1 MDLSIRWL
9 KDYVDIGDIS
19 MRDFSEAMSMSG
31 SKVEGWTT
39 EFEDIK
45 NVVVGKILSVEP
57 HPDSDHLVIC
67 QLDVGQQEPVQ
78 IVTGASNVHVGD
90 MVPAALHKSQLPN
103 GVKITKGK
111 LRGVMS
117 NGMMCSIAEL
127 NLTKGDFPYA
137 AENGIFLLQEDCQV
151 GQDIASAIGCND
163 TCVEFEITPNRPDCL
178 SVLGLAREAAVTFG
192 KELKMH
198 TPQVKGCGGDVHDY
212 LSVEVRNPQLCPR
225 YTAKVVKNVK
235 IGPSPRWMRERLRAS
250 GVRPIDN
257 IVDITNYVMLEYGQP
272 MHAFDIEYVKDHK
285 IIVRNAVSG
294 ETIQTLDGVDRTLSE
309 DMLVIADSEKASAV
323 AGVMGG
329 EHSGINEN
337 THTVVFESACFK
349 GSSVRIT
356 AKKLGMRT
364 ESSGRFEKGL
374 DAQNCLPAVMRACEL
389 VELLGAG
396 EVVDGVIDVDNT
408 NYQPTRIH
416 LDADWTN
423 RFLGTDIPKEQMVKI
438 LTDLQF
444 QMEGDEIIVPSF
456 RSDVEHKADIAEE
469 IARFYG
475 YNNIPT
481 TIAKGSPEGGY
492 NEYQKFER
500 VVNQNMLA
508 QGMYE
513 IMTYSFVSPKQY
525 DKIRLPKD
533 DPKRQSVVI
542 RNPLG
547 EDTSI
552 MRTNA
557 IPSMMDI
564 LSKNYNNRNGAVS
577 LYEIGNEYIP
587 VEGELLPDEVPNLV
601 LGMYGDDKDFFT
613 LKGVVENLLDTLA
626 IREYDVD
633 AKSDDPTF
641 HPGRCAVLSK
651 DGEEFGIIGEV
662 HPLVCA
668 NYGINT
674 RVYVGK
680 LKLRKLFAMMDT
692 QRSYVPMPK
701 FPASTRDL
709 ALLCD
714 DALPV
719 MTMEKAIKAAAGKI
733 LEKIELFDVY
743 KGSQIAE
750 GKKSVAFNI
759 SMRASDRTLTDEE
772 VNGAMSKILKALEE
786 LGAQIRSYCDR
797 EDAEQSIQSEGSIF
811 YVTKTTGRLPAGK
824 PSCLSKHNHP
834 LNRENEDGTIGESK
848 DVDFRI

>member
-39 EFEDIK
+39 EFEDVK

-137 AENGIFLLQEDCQV
+137 AEDGIFLLQEDCQV

-198 TPQVKGCGGDVHDY
+198 TPQVKGCGGDIHDY

-719 MTMEKAIKAAAGKI
+719 MTMEKAIKDELQYTDNVAAAAAVGT
-733 LEKIELFDVY
+733 
-743 KGSQIAE
+743 A
-750 GKKSVAFNI
+750 VA
-759 SMRASDRTLTDEE
+759 
-772 VNGAMSKILKALEE
+772 KKALEKGITE
-786 LGAQIRSYCDR
+786 VVFDR
-797 EDAEQSIQSEGSIF
+797 GGFIYQGKIQALADAARE
-811 YVTKTTGRLPAGK
+811 AGLK
-824 PSCLSKHNHP
+824 
-834 LNRENEDGTIGESK
+834 
-848 DVDFRI
+848 F

>member
-39 EFEDIK
+39 EFEDVK

-329 EHSGINEN
+329 EYSGINEN

-444 QMEGDEIIVPSF
+444 QLEGDEIIVPSF

-786 LGAQIRSYCDR
+786 LGAQIRS
-797 EDAEQSIQSEGSIF
+797 
-811 YVTKTTGRLPAGK
+811 
-824 PSCLSKHNHP
+824 
-834 LNRENEDGTIGESK
+834 
-848 DVDFRI
+848 

>member
-31 SKVEGWTT
+31 SKVDGWTT
-39 EFEDIK
+39 EFEDVK
-45 NVVVGKILSVEP
+45 NLVVGKILSVEP

-137 AENGIFLLQEDCQV
+137 AEDGIFLLQEDCQV

-198 TPQVKGCGGDVHDY
+198 TPQVKGCGGDIHDY

-235 IGPSPRWMRERLRAS
+235 LGPSPRRMRERLRAS

-743 KGSQIAE
+743 KGSQIAQ

-786 LGAQIRSYCDR
+786 LGAQIRS
-797 EDAEQSIQSEGSIF
+797 
-811 YVTKTTGRLPAGK
+811 
-824 PSCLSKHNHP
+824 
-834 LNRENEDGTIGESK
+834 
-848 DVDFRI
+848 

>member
-39 EFEDIK
+39 EFEDVK

-198 TPQVKGCGGDVHDY
+198 TPQVKGCGGDIHDY

-408 NYQPTRIH
+408 IYQPTRIH

-786 LGAQIRSYCDR
+786 LGAQIRS
-797 EDAEQSIQSEGSIF
+797 
-811 YVTKTTGRLPAGK
+811 
-824 PSCLSKHNHP
+824 
-834 LNRENEDGTIGESK
+834 
-848 DVDFRI
+848 

>member
-19 MRDFSEAMSMSG
+19 MRDFSDAMSMSG

-39 EFEDIK
+39 EFEDVK

-198 TPQVKGCGGDVHDY
+198 TPQVKGCGGDIHDY

-364 ESSGRFEKGL
+364 EPSGRFEKGL

-709 ALLCD
+709 AQLCD

-743 KGSQIAE
+743 KGSQIAQ

-786 LGAQIRSYCDR
+786 LGAQIRS
-797 EDAEQSIQSEGSIF
+797 
-811 YVTKTTGRLPAGK
+811 
-824 PSCLSKHNHP
+824 
-834 LNRENEDGTIGESK
+834 
-848 DVDFRI
+848 

>member
-39 EFEDIK
+39 EFEDVK

-137 AENGIFLLQEDCQV
+137 AEDGIFLLQEDCQV

-198 TPQVKGCGGDVHDY
+198 TPEVKGCGGDIHDY

-225 YTAKVVKNVK
+225 YTARVVKNVK

-329 EHSGINEN
+329 EYSGINEN

-408 NYQPTRIH
+408 HYQPTRIH

-423 RFLGTDIPKEQMVKI
+423 RFLGTDIPKEKMVKI

-500 VVNQNMLA
+500 MVNQNMLA

-786 LGAQIRSYCDR
+786 LGAQIRS
-797 EDAEQSIQSEGSIF
+797 
-811 YVTKTTGRLPAGK
+811 
-824 PSCLSKHNHP
+824 
-834 LNRENEDGTIGESK
+834 
-848 DVDFRI
+848 

>member
-1 MDLSIRWL
+1 
-9 KDYVDIGDIS
+9 
-19 MRDFSEAMSMSG
+19 
-31 SKVEGWTT
+31 
-39 EFEDIK
+39 
-45 NVVVGKILSVEP
+45 
-57 HPDSDHLVIC
+57 
-67 QLDVGQQEPVQ
+67 
-78 IVTGASNVHVGD
+78 
-90 MVPAALHKSQLPN
+90 
-103 GVKITKGK
+103 
-111 LRGVMS
+111 
-117 NGMMCSIAEL
+117 
-127 NLTKGDFPYA
+127 
-137 AENGIFLLQEDCQV
+137 
-151 GQDIASAIGCND
+151 
-163 TCVEFEITPNRPDCL
+163 
-178 SVLGLAREAAVTFG
+178 
-192 KELKMH
+192 
-198 TPQVKGCGGDVHDY
+198 
-212 LSVEVRNPQLCPR
+212 
-225 YTAKVVKNVK
+225 
-235 IGPSPRWMRERLRAS
+235 MRERLRAS

-389 VELLGAG
+389 VELLRAG

-626 IREYDVD
+626 IHEYDVD

-743 KGSQIAE
+743 KGSQIAQ

-786 LGAQIRSYCDR
+786 LGAQIRS
-797 EDAEQSIQSEGSIF
+797 
-811 YVTKTTGRLPAGK
+811 
-824 PSCLSKHNHP
+824 
-834 LNRENEDGTIGESK
+834 
-848 DVDFRI
+848 

>member
-39 EFEDIK
+39 EFEDVK

-137 AENGIFLLQEDCQV
+137 AEDGIFLLQEDCQV

-198 TPQVKGCGGDVHDY
+198 TPQVKGCGGDIHDY

-733 LEKIELFDVY
+733 LEKIDLFDVY
-743 KGSQIAE
+743 KVSQIAQ

-786 LGAQIRSYCDR
+786 LGAQIRS
-797 EDAEQSIQSEGSIF
+797 
-811 YVTKTTGRLPAGK
+811 
-824 PSCLSKHNHP
+824 
-834 LNRENEDGTIGESK
+834 
-848 DVDFRI
+848 

>member
-39 EFEDIK
+39 EFEDVK

-137 AENGIFLLQEDCQV
+137 AEDGIFLLQEDCQV

-198 TPQVKGCGGDVHDY
+198 TPQVKGCGGDIHDY

-651 DGEEFGIIGEV
+651 DEEEFGIIGEV

-743 KGSQIAE
+743 KGSQIAQ

-786 LGAQIRSYCDR
+786 LGAQIRS
-797 EDAEQSIQSEGSIF
+797 
-811 YVTKTTGRLPAGK
+811 
-824 PSCLSKHNHP
+824 
-834 LNRENEDGTIGESK
+834 
-848 DVDFRI
+848 

>member
-39 EFEDIK
+39 EFEDVK

-198 TPQVKGCGGDVHDY
+198 TPQVKGCGGDIHDY

-225 YTAKVVKNVK
+225 YTARVVKNVK

-329 EHSGINEN
+329 EYSGINEN

-444 QMEGDEIIVPSF
+444 QLEGDEIIVPSF

-786 LGAQIRSYCDR
+786 LGAQIRS
-797 EDAEQSIQSEGSIF
+797 
-811 YVTKTTGRLPAGK
+811 
-824 PSCLSKHNHP
+824 
-834 LNRENEDGTIGESK
+834 
-848 DVDFRI
+848 

>member
-39 EFEDIK
+39 EFEDVK

-456 RSDVEHKADIAEE
+456 RSDVEHKVDIAEE

-786 LGAQIRSYCDR
+786 LGAQIRS
-797 EDAEQSIQSEGSIF
+797 
-811 YVTKTTGRLPAGK
+811 
-824 PSCLSKHNHP
+824 
-834 LNRENEDGTIGESK
+834 
-848 DVDFRI
+848 

>member
-39 EFEDIK
+39 EFEDVK

-444 QMEGDEIIVPSF
+444 QLEGDEIIVPSF
-456 RSDVEHKADIAEE
+456 RSDVEHKVDIAEE

-674 RVYVGK
+674 RIYVGK

-743 KGSQIAE
+743 KGSQIAQ

-786 LGAQIRSYCDR
+786 LGAQIRS
-797 EDAEQSIQSEGSIF
+797 
-811 YVTKTTGRLPAGK
+811 
-824 PSCLSKHNHP
+824 
-834 LNRENEDGTIGESK
+834 
-848 DVDFRI
+848 

>member
-39 EFEDIK
+39 EFEDVK

-198 TPQVKGCGGDVHDY
+198 TPQVKGCGGDIHDY

-743 KGSQIAE
+743 KGSQIAQ

-772 VNGAMSKILKALEE
+772 VNSAMSKILKALEE
-786 LGAQIRSYCDR
+786 LGAQIRS
-797 EDAEQSIQSEGSIF
+797 
-811 YVTKTTGRLPAGK
+811 
-824 PSCLSKHNHP
+824 
-834 LNRENEDGTIGESK
+834 
-848 DVDFRI
+848 

>member
-39 EFEDIK
+39 EFEDVK

-198 TPQVKGCGGDVHDY
+198 TPEVKGCGGDIHDY
-212 LSVEVRNPQLCPR
+212 LAVEVRNPQLCPR
-225 YTAKVVKNVK
+225 YTARVVKNVK

-329 EHSGINEN
+329 EYSGINEN

-444 QMEGDEIIVPSF
+444 QLEGDEIIVPSF

-786 LGAQIRSYCDR
+786 LGAQIRS
-797 EDAEQSIQSEGSIF
+797 
-811 YVTKTTGRLPAGK
+811 
-824 PSCLSKHNHP
+824 
-834 LNRENEDGTIGESK
+834 
-848 DVDFRI
+848 

>member
-1 MDLSIRWL
+1 
-9 KDYVDIGDIS
+9 
-19 MRDFSEAMSMSG
+19 
-31 SKVEGWTT
+31 
-39 EFEDIK
+39 
-45 NVVVGKILSVEP
+45 
-57 HPDSDHLVIC
+57 
-67 QLDVGQQEPVQ
+67 
-78 IVTGASNVHVGD
+78 
-90 MVPAALHKSQLPN
+90 
-103 GVKITKGK
+103 
-111 LRGVMS
+111 MS

-137 AENGIFLLQEDCQV
+137 AEDGIFLLQEDCQV

-198 TPQVKGCGGDVHDY
+198 TPQVKGCGGDIHDY
-212 LSVEVRNPQLCPR
+212 LSIEVRNPQLCPR

-633 AKSDDPTF
+633 ANSDDPTF

-786 LGAQIRSYCDR
+786 LGAQIRS
-797 EDAEQSIQSEGSIF
+797 
-811 YVTKTTGRLPAGK
+811 
-824 PSCLSKHNHP
+824 
-834 LNRENEDGTIGESK
+834 
-848 DVDFRI
+848 

>member
-39 EFEDIK
+39 EFEDVK

-198 TPQVKGCGGDVHDY
+198 TPQVKGCGGDIHDY

-444 QMEGDEIIVPSF
+444 QLEGDEIIVPSF

-743 KGSQIAE
+743 KGSQIAQ

-772 VNGAMSKILKALEE
+772 VNSAMSKILKALEE
-786 LGAQIRSYCDR
+786 LGAQIRS
-797 EDAEQSIQSEGSIF
+797 
-811 YVTKTTGRLPAGK
+811 
-824 PSCLSKHNHP
+824 
-834 LNRENEDGTIGESK
+834 
-848 DVDFRI
+848 

>member
-39 EFEDIK
+39 EFEDVK

-198 TPQVKGCGGDVHDY
+198 TPQVKGCGDIHDY

-786 LGAQIRSYCDR
+786 LGAQIRS
-797 EDAEQSIQSEGSIF
+797 
-811 YVTKTTGRLPAGK
+811 
-824 PSCLSKHNHP
+824 
-834 LNRENEDGTIGESK
+834 
-848 DVDFRI
+848 

>member
-39 EFEDIK
+39 EFEDVK

-137 AENGIFLLQEDCQV
+137 AEDGIFLLQEDCQV

-198 TPQVKGCGGDVHDY
+198 TPQVKGCGGDIHDY

-564 LSKNYNNRNGAVS
+564 LSKNYNNRNGTVS

-743 KGSQIAE
+743 KGSQIAQ

-786 LGAQIRSYCDR
+786 LGAQIRS
-797 EDAEQSIQSEGSIF
+797 
-811 YVTKTTGRLPAGK
+811 
-824 PSCLSKHNHP
+824 
-834 LNRENEDGTIGESK
+834 
-848 DVDFRI
+848 

>member
-39 EFEDIK
+39 EFEDVK

-137 AENGIFLLQEDCQV
+137 AEDGIFLLQEDCQV

-198 TPQVKGCGGDVHDY
+198 TPQVKGCGGDIHDY

-337 THTVVFESACFK
+337 THTVVIESACFK

-743 KGSQIAE
+743 KGSQIAQ

-786 LGAQIRSYCDR
+786 LGAQIRS
-797 EDAEQSIQSEGSIF
+797 
-811 YVTKTTGRLPAGK
+811 
-824 PSCLSKHNHP
+824 
-834 LNRENEDGTIGESK
+834 
-848 DVDFRI
+848 

>member
-39 EFEDIK
+39 EFGDVK

-137 AENGIFLLQEDCQV
+137 ADDGIFLLQEDCQV

-198 TPQVKGCGGDVHDY
+198 TPQVKGCGGDIHDY

-743 KGSQIAE
+743 KGSQIAQ

-786 LGAQIRSYCDR
+786 LGAQIRS
-797 EDAEQSIQSEGSIF
+797 
-811 YVTKTTGRLPAGK
+811 
-824 PSCLSKHNHP
+824 
-834 LNRENEDGTIGESK
+834 
-848 DVDFRI
+848 

>member
-39 EFEDIK
+39 EFEDVK

-137 AENGIFLLQEDCQV
+137 AEDGIFLLQEDCQV

-198 TPQVKGCGGDVHDY
+198 TPQVKGCGGDIHDY

-733 LEKIELFDVY
+733 LEKIELVDVY
-743 KGSQIAE
+743 KGSQIAQ

-786 LGAQIRSYCDR
+786 LGAQIRS
-797 EDAEQSIQSEGSIF
+797 
-811 YVTKTTGRLPAGK
+811 
-824 PSCLSKHNHP
+824 
-834 LNRENEDGTIGESK
+834 
-848 DVDFRI
+848 

>member
-1 MDLSIRWL
+1 
-9 KDYVDIGDIS
+9 
-19 MRDFSEAMSMSG
+19 
-31 SKVEGWTT
+31 
-39 EFEDIK
+39 
-45 NVVVGKILSVEP
+45 
-57 HPDSDHLVIC
+57 
-67 QLDVGQQEPVQ
+67 
-78 IVTGASNVHVGD
+78 
-90 MVPAALHKSQLPN
+90 
-103 GVKITKGK
+103 
-111 LRGVMS
+111 MS

-137 AENGIFLLQEDCQV
+137 AEDGIFLLQEDCQV

-198 TPQVKGCGGDVHDY
+198 TPQVKGCGGDIHDY

-743 KGSQIAE
+743 KGSQIAQ

-786 LGAQIRSYCDR
+786 LGAQIRS
-797 EDAEQSIQSEGSIF
+797 
-811 YVTKTTGRLPAGK
+811 
-824 PSCLSKHNHP
+824 
-834 LNRENEDGTIGESK
+834 
-848 DVDFRI
+848 

>member
-39 EFEDIK
+39 EFEDVK

-198 TPQVKGCGGDVHDY
+198 TPQVKGCGGDIHDY

-564 LSKNYNNRNGAVS
+564 LSKNYNNRNGTVS

-633 AKSDDPTF
+633 ANSDDPTF

-743 KGSQIAE
+743 KGSQIAQ

-786 LGAQIRSYCDR
+786 LGAQIRS
-797 EDAEQSIQSEGSIF
+797 
-811 YVTKTTGRLPAGK
+811 
-824 PSCLSKHNHP
+824 
-834 LNRENEDGTIGESK
+834 
-848 DVDFRI
+848 

>member
-39 EFEDIK
+39 EFEDVK

-137 AENGIFLLQEDCQV
+137 AEDGIFLLQEDCQV

-198 TPQVKGCGGDVHDY
+198 TPQVKGCGGDIHDY

-396 EVVDGVIDVDNT
+396 EVVAGVIDVDNT

-743 KGSQIAE
+743 KGSQIAQ

-786 LGAQIRSYCDR
+786 LGAQIRS
-797 EDAEQSIQSEGSIF
+797 
-811 YVTKTTGRLPAGK
+811 
-824 PSCLSKHNHP
+824 
-834 LNRENEDGTIGESK
+834 
-848 DVDFRI
+848 

>member
-39 EFEDIK
+39 EFEDVK

-137 AENGIFLLQEDCQV
+137 AEDGIFLLQEDCQV

-192 KELKMH
+192 NELKMH
-198 TPQVKGCGGDVHDY
+198 TPQVKGCGGDIHDY

-294 ETIQTLDGVDRTLSE
+294 ETIQTLDGADRTLSE

-743 KGSQIAE
+743 KGSQIAQ

-786 LGAQIRSYCDR
+786 LGAQIRS
-797 EDAEQSIQSEGSIF
+797 
-811 YVTKTTGRLPAGK
+811 
-824 PSCLSKHNHP
+824 
-834 LNRENEDGTIGESK
+834 
-848 DVDFRI
+848 

>member
-39 EFEDIK
+39 EFEDVK

-137 AENGIFLLQEDCQV
+137 AEDGIFLLQEDCQV

-198 TPQVKGCGGDVHDY
+198 TPQVKGCGGDIHDY

-641 HPGRCAVLSK
+641 HPGRCAALSK

-743 KGSQIAE
+743 KGSQIAQ

-786 LGAQIRSYCDR
+786 LGAQIRS
-797 EDAEQSIQSEGSIF
+797 
-811 YVTKTTGRLPAGK
+811 
-824 PSCLSKHNHP
+824 
-834 LNRENEDGTIGESK
+834 
-848 DVDFRI
+848 

>member
-39 EFEDIK
+39 EFEDVK

-198 TPQVKGCGGDVHDY
+198 TPEVKGCGGDIHDY

-500 VVNQNMLA
+500 MVNQNMLA

-743 KGSQIAE
+743 KGSQIAQ

-772 VNGAMSKILKALEE
+772 VNSAMSKILKALEE
-786 LGAQIRSYCDR
+786 LGAQIRS
-797 EDAEQSIQSEGSIF
+797 
-811 YVTKTTGRLPAGK
+811 
-824 PSCLSKHNHP
+824 
-834 LNRENEDGTIGESK
+834 
-848 DVDFRI
+848 

>member
-39 EFEDIK
+39 EFEDVK

-137 AENGIFLLQEDCQV
+137 AEDGIFLLQEDCQV

-198 TPQVKGCGGDVHDY
+198 TPQVKGCGGDIHDY

-475 YNNIPT
+475 YSNIPT

-743 KGSQIAE
+743 KGSQIAQ

-786 LGAQIRSYCDR
+786 LGAQIRS
-797 EDAEQSIQSEGSIF
+797 
-811 YVTKTTGRLPAGK
+811 
-824 PSCLSKHNHP
+824 
-834 LNRENEDGTIGESK
+834 
-848 DVDFRI
+848 

>member
-39 EFEDIK
+39 EFEDVK

-137 AENGIFLLQEDCQV
+137 AEDGIFLLQEDCQV

-198 TPQVKGCGGDVHDY
+198 TPQVKGCGGDIHDY

-633 AKSDDPTF
+633 AKSDDLTF

-743 KGSQIAE
+743 KGSQIAQ

-786 LGAQIRSYCDR
+786 LGAQIRS
-797 EDAEQSIQSEGSIF
+797 
-811 YVTKTTGRLPAGK
+811 
-824 PSCLSKHNHP
+824 
-834 LNRENEDGTIGESK
+834 
-848 DVDFRI
+848 

>member
-39 EFEDIK
+39 EFEDVK

-198 TPQVKGCGGDVHDY
+198 TPEVKGCGGDIHDY

-225 YTAKVVKNVK
+225 YTARVVKNVK

-329 EHSGINEN
+329 EYSGINEN

-743 KGSQIAE
+743 KGSQIAQ

-786 LGAQIRSYCDR
+786 LGAQIRS
-797 EDAEQSIQSEGSIF
+797 
-811 YVTKTTGRLPAGK
+811 
-824 PSCLSKHNHP
+824 
-834 LNRENEDGTIGESK
+834 
-848 DVDFRI
+848 

>member
-39 EFEDIK
+39 EFEDVK

-78 IVTGASNVHVGD
+78 IVTGASNVHAGD
-90 MVPAALHKSQLPN
+90 LVPAALHKSQLPN

-137 AENGIFLLQEDCQV
+137 AEDGIFLLQEDCKV

-198 TPQVKGCGGDVHDY
+198 TPEVKGCGGDIHDY

-225 YTAKVVKNVK
+225 YTARVVKNVK

-285 IIVRNAVSG
+285 IIVRNALSG

-323 AGVMGG
+323 AGVMGS
-329 EHSGINEN
+329 EYSGINEN

-423 RFLGTDIPKEQMVKI
+423 RFLGTDIPKEKMVKI

-500 VVNQNMLA
+500 TVNQNMLA

-601 LGMYGDDKDFFT
+601 LGMYGDGKDFFT

-743 KGSQIAE
+743 KGSQIAQ

-786 LGAQIRSYCDR
+786 LGAQIRS
-797 EDAEQSIQSEGSIF
+797 
-811 YVTKTTGRLPAGK
+811 
-824 PSCLSKHNHP
+824 
-834 LNRENEDGTIGESK
+834 
-848 DVDFRI
+848 